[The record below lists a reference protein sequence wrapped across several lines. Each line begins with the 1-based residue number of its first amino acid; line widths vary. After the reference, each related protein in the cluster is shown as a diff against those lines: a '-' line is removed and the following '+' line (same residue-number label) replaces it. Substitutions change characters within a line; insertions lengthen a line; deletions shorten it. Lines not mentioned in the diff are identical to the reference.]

1 MTQIDTL
8 TRLQSRKTALGQ
20 SRIASE
26 PLPPLQDG
34 DITLRIDRVSITT
47 NNVTYLTFGEAPIHY
62 WSYFPTGDAEW
73 AQMPAWG
80 FADVVESTLPEIPV
94 GERYYGFFPIAN
106 VLRMRPQRLSDRGF
120 FDGMPHRQSLTS
132 AYNFYTKCSADPA
145 YSPTLEDYQALLR
158 PLFVTS
164 WMLADFLKDNDFFG
178 AKRIVVSSASS
189 KTAYGAATWLDENA
203 DIEMLALTSAGNR
216 EFVESLG
223 LYAQTY
229 SYDQLDDIASDQ
241 PVLYLDF
248 SGDAA
253 LRARVHHH
261 FGDALVYDCLIGFT
275 QTTEMMSS
283 NKVAMPGPRPAF
295 FFAPEQIRKRTQ
307 DWGPAGFNERF
318 SAAETAFIVRLSD
331 PKNAWMDIVE
341 HHGIESAQ
349 GLIADLVAG
358 QMDPRAGH
366 IVRLVAVGS

>member
-8 TRLQSRKTALGQ
+8 TRLQSRKSALGE
-20 SRIASE
+20 SRLTTEDMA
-26 PLPPLQDG
+26 PLQDG
-34 DITLRIDRVSITT
+34 DITLRIDRVAITT

-62 WSYFPTGDAEW
+62 WSYFPTGDDEW

-80 FADVVESTLPEIPV
+80 FADVIESTLPEIPV

-106 VLRMRPQRLSDRGF
+106 VLRMRPQRLTDRGF
-120 FDGMPHRQSLTS
+120 FDAMPHRLPLTS

-145 YSPTLEDYQALLR
+145 YSPILEDYQALLR

-189 KTAYGAATWLDENA
+189 KTAYGAAAWLDENA
-203 DIEMLALTSAGNR
+203 DIELLALTSAGNR
-216 EFVESLG
+216 DFVESLG
-223 LYAQTY
+223 LYAQIFF
-229 SYDQLDDIASDQ
+229 YDQLDDIARDQ

-253 LRARVHHH
+253 LRARVHRH
-261 FGDALVYDCLIGFT
+261 FADTLVYDCLVGFT

-283 NKVAMPGPRPAF
+283 NKVEMPGPRPAF

-318 SAAETAFIVRLSD
+318 SGAETRFIVRLSD

-366 IVRLVAVGS
+366 IVRLVAAGS